1 MWLAMVGKVITLGIA
16 VFNIKQFTQ
25 VIPIG
30 LIY

>member
-1 MWLAMVGKVITLGIA
+1 MIGKVITLGTA